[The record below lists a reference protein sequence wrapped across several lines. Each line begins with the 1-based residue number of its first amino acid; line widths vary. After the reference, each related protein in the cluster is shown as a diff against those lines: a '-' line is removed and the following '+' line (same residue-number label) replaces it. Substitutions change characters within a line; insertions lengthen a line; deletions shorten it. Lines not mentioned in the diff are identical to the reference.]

1 MRADWTLSMF
11 AERPDDALLWGAGP
25 LLVVRPIKNPDRGTK
40 PDEDTFVFDTPS
52 RATLVSSGDML
63 SPGATGDYLLP
74 NAVVIPVRKTDGN
87 PFPFVSVG
95 RARNNDVCLEDRSV
109 SKVHA
114 YFIQPTQAS
123 KFWGLKDAKSLNGT
137 TLMLGSGPQRLTA
150 EPTSVEHGAEIRFGV
165 VRCLFTDHET
175 LLNAVQWASKSW
187 KRGT

>member
-11 AERPDDALLWGAGP
+11 AERPDDALLWGTGP
-25 LLVVRPIKNPDRGTK
+25 LLVVRPLKNPGHSER
-40 PDEDTFVFDTPS
+40 PDEGTFVFDTPS
-52 RATLVSSGDML
+52 RATLVSSGDNIM
-63 SPGATGDYLLP
+63 PGATGDYLLP
-74 NAVVIPVRKTDGN
+74 ESFVIPVRKTDGN

-114 YFIQPTQAS
+114 YFIQPGHDS
-123 KFWGLKDAKSLNGT
+123 ELWSLKDAKSLNGT
-137 TLMLGSGPQRLTA
+137 TLMLGSGPQRLT
-150 EPTSVEHGAEIRFGV
+150 EKPTPIEHGAEMRFGV

-175 LLNAVQWASKSW
+175 LLNAVQWASRSW